1 MGLLVLI
8 AVMVVQ
14 AAVAMDSETDPTHRL
29 S

>member
-1 MGLLVLI
+1 MEWLILI

-14 AAVAMDSETDPTHRL
+14 AAVAMDSDADSTHRL